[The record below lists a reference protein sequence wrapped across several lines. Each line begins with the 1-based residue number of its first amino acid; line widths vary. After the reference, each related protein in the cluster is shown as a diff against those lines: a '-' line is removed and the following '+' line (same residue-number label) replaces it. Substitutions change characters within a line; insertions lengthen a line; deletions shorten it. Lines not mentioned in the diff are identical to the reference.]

1 MQPIIHKITVDI
13 SGKPKYKQRVL
24 PLNLVRDDNLLNIFE
39 ISVKDDGTDVALSDI
54 TRATVTFLKDDGNP
68 VIGDAVVD
76 DANNVL
82 TYAFQGNELS
92 FPGNVLFTVELY
104 KNGGRQTSGQIKFKV
119 VADLDNGS
127 GIPSTPEYAVL
138 TQLINDT
145 QASKDA
151 AYEAATSANSAS
163 QSAHEAASSVQG
175 AIDGANNAAGT
186 ANTAATNAND
196 AATNANNAATAANTA
211 AQNANNAA
219 DTANTSAANATQ
231 TAETAAQQA
240 NDDVQNFISKIVH
253 KGAYSPDVLYEK
265 NNEVLYQGSTYR
277 NTVPCKGILP
287 TNTANW
293 QLVAQKGIDG
303 LGSGDM
309 TKDTYDPNNDGIV
322 LNADHAISS
331 DEAAH
336 ADAADSVPWVGVTNP
351 PTELIESAQ
360 STLHEDTLSNIVSI
374 GNDEKKAVAVGLK
387 GRTVINLLG
396 NIGDCENTDVWGT
409 NSATAELDSSNKAFG
424 NNSIKVTGI
433 TSGGIN
439 FASILRL
446 KSGYP
451 FLNDNKYYCISAYF
465 KNGNTVGGAYIMCEM
480 AGESPV
486 VTDADKFVR
495 TFIKISPAQVAEL
508 TSIQFIGHVTANA
521 GQYFWVDGIMVNEI
535 TEEEYSDP
543 NYEPPEY
550 VNGNVDVV
558 NPVVVSHGKNLC
570 PSFDKWFIPS
580 GYILVGSNT
589 IQTSIESDWK
599 CQSQVFAVK
608 PNTQYAISADITGP
622 NSNVRTSIIWL
633 DKNKAFVFND
643 WLATVSA
650 HSVVLTSPPNAYY
663 AYINLLTE
671 TGTGLRTFS
680 NIQLEES
687 SVATEY
693 EPYKGKGVQVPY
705 TLRECGGARDEITKD
720 GKVIGRVGYKVLDGS
735 LEWVFHETGAG
746 MKQVRELNLSN
757 NIIDDISK
765 TVYKYNGKKLLTLSN
780 IASTPDS
787 VFYGDSAVIHDL
799 FISVSNSDSGWGDAY
814 TPTPEEIKAYFNGW
828 IMRSSSGTQ
837 YNDATGSEVKRWQAA
852 LSNIN
857 APWNPTGEDD
867 YNTGICPSNRIAPN
881 YTPYRL
887 YYQLAQPIIE
897 DIPPIL
903 LPVPPQ
909 GSISVD
915 SNIMPLLNYEL
926 MDNARAQIDSIMDG
940 LAGVIG
946 SIKNKARYTIVTAIY
961 SQAFANDEL
970 IPVYWQNIG
979 ESTCDGTFNFA
990 YPTRLTVPRGTKK
1003 VRVMGSIEFVGA
1015 ADTGERLIVIKK
1027 NGSNIP
1033 YGTPHMRIA
1042 NIANNTSM
1050 ILQATSHI
1058 ISVNEGDY
1066 FELMVRQKSG
1076 VALSTAVDNSVNWFY
1091 MEVVE

>member
-322 LNADHAISS
+322 LNSDHAISS

-336 ADAADSVPWVGVTNP
+336 ADAADSVPWGGVTNP
-351 PTELIESAQ
+351 PTELIEPAH
-360 STLHEDTLSNIVSI
+360 STLHEDTLANIVSI
-374 GNDEKKAVAVGLK
+374 GNTEKKAVAVGLK
-387 GRTVINLLG
+387 GRTIINLLG

-424 NNSIKVTGI
+424 NNSIKVTGV
-433 TSGGIN
+433 TSDGIN

-446 KSGYP
+446 KSSYP
-451 FLNDNKYYCISAYF
+451 FLDDNKYYCISAYF
-465 KNGNTVGGAYIMCEM
+465 KNGNTAGGAYIMCEM

-495 TFIKISPAQVAEL
+495 TFIKMSPAQVTEL

-521 GQYFWVDGIMVNEI
+521 GQYFWVDGIMFNEI
-535 TEEEYSDP
+535 TEEEYNDA

-550 VNGNVDVV
+550 VNSDVSV
-558 NPVVVSHGKNLC
+558 TNPVVKSCGKNL
-570 PSFDKWFIPS
+570 FNKYDVIV
-580 GYILVGSNT
+580 GYWIGENGTLNYLSTTDVANYT
-589 IQTSIESDWK
+589 P
-599 CQSQVFAVK
+599 VK
-608 PNTQYAISADITGP
+608 PNTMYYK
-622 NSNVRTSIIWL
+622 SNTDGIVFYNI
-633 DKNKAFVFND
+633 NKAYISGVSGHTFTTPSN
-643 WLATVSA
+643 AAYACYTVQVSM
-650 HSVVLTSPPNAYY
+650 LD
-663 AYINLLTE
+663 
-671 TGTGLRTFS
+671 TF
-680 NIQLEES
+680 QLEEGS
-687 SVATEY
+687 TATEY

-705 TLRECGGARDEITKD
+705 TLRECGGERDEITD
-720 GKVIGRVGYKVLDGS
+720 GKVIKRVGYKVLDGS
-735 LEWVFHETGAG
+735 LGWAYRSNADGLKHVQLAYPW
-746 MKQVRELNLSN
+746 ELTSGNYTKVCLKHNNKILTQTINTNDTTVDSIYMDGTPSLIISISN
-757 NIIDDISK
+757 
-765 TVYKYNGKKLLTLSN
+765 T
-780 IASTPDS
+780 
-787 VFYGDSAVIHDL
+787 
-799 FISVSNSDSGWGDAY
+799 DSGWGPDY
-814 TPTPEEIKAYFNGW
+814 TPTPEEIKAYFYGW
-828 IMRSSSGTQ
+828 KMYDSATYTADEALSSGI
-837 YNDATGSEVKRWQAA
+837 YNGTGTKDWIRLAGDRIITATC
-852 LSNIN
+852 
-857 APWNPTGEDD
+857 PTTS
-867 YNTGICPSNRIAPN
+867 YSA

-887 YYQLAQPIIE
+887 YYQLAQPEIE

-903 LPVPPQ
+903 LPVPSQ

-970 IPVYWQNIG
+970 IPVYWQSIG
-979 ESTCDGTFNFA
+979 ESTCDGTFNPA
-990 YPTRLTVPRGTKK
+990 YPTRLTVPRGVKK
-1003 VRVMGSIEFVGA
+1003 VRVMGSILFSGST
-1015 ADTGERLIVIKK
+1015 DTNERLMQIRK
-1027 NGSNIP
+1027 NGVDIP
-1033 YGTPHMRIA
+1033 YAMPEMRA
-1042 NIANNTSM
+1042 SNVSDSPYMA
-1050 ILQATSHI
+1050 LQVASPI
-1058 ISVNEGDY
+1058 ISVNEGEY
-1066 FELMVRQKSG
+1066 FELICRQKSG
-1076 VALSTAVDNSVNWFY
+1076 AALSTAVDNSVNWFY